1 MTSNNVA
8 PDSTADMTTSHST
21 RIGLLADLHWT
32 PAEAEEIHQL
42 LDDALAHFHDAN
54 VEHIVVLGDLIVE
67 GDTSTETRKRFH
79 SLVERIRDNADV
91 PVTVLRGNHDVTT
104 ADGQAVTDLS
114 FEPRNG
120 TIELSG
126 DVTGIFLDTSGPQWP
141 DARGELGDDQLAF
154 LDNALSAAENAIV
167 FTHHPLYYHD
177 LADEGHFSEHP
188 EVAFCFDKYL
198 ANEVFADHDNIL
210 AAVNGH
216 THIADHTMYQDV
228 PYFTVNAFNE
238 ERPGHTDPNGSFAVL
253 DASRSRVKR
262 LSHPHGE
269 FDKVDT
275 VDYRE
280 SRRMP
285 DPLGSG

>member
-120 TIELSG
+120 TIFFQGENPAVYG
-126 DVTGIFLDTSGPQWP
+126 EEDVTSITP
-141 DARGELGDDQLAF
+141 
-154 LDNALSAAENAIV
+154 
-167 FTHHPLYYHD
+167 
-177 LADEGHFSEHP
+177 
-188 EVAFCFDKYL
+188 
-198 ANEVFADHDNIL
+198 
-210 AAVNGH
+210 
-216 THIADHTMYQDV
+216 
-228 PYFTVNAFNE
+228 
-238 ERPGHTDPNGSFAVL
+238 
-253 DASRSRVKR
+253 
-262 LSHPHGE
+262 
-269 FDKVDT
+269 
-275 VDYRE
+275 
-280 SRRMP
+280 
-285 DPLGSG
+285 